1 MEPPPCQ
8 PKQYKATRSPAHCR
22 PLVTMKAVLLTLLAV
37 SLALRPG
44 ETSATMGPGHGNRAG
59 GGGGQS
65 GETRGA
71 LREGTHPEGQR
82 EEVEVGGRGEGG
94 QVEGKGGSG
103 RKKGPW
109 SLPVSPSGAALSVAR
124 VQ

>member
-59 GGGGQS
+59 GGGDNQG
-65 GETRGA
+65 R
-71 LREGTHPEGQR
+71 PEGHSERGPTQKDR
-82 EEVEVGGRGEGG
+82 ERRWRWGDGGREVRWKVREAAAGRRGLGPCRCPPLG
-94 QVEGKGGSG
+94 Q
-103 RKKGPW
+103 
-109 SLPVSPSGAALSVAR
+109 L
-124 VQ
+124 